1 MACTNQ
7 PNTNTRQGTCRL
19 LHYVRKDI
27 TVALGRVLGLLIE
40 EEGCYRI
47 VVDEILKFDV
57 ELLGGEKTFGDL
69 TVGDVISRP
78 TYRTVF
84 G

>member
-1 MACTNQ
+1 M
-7 PNTNTRQGTCRL
+7 
-19 LHYVRKDI
+19 
-27 TVALGRVLGLLIE
+27 
-40 EEGCYRI
+40 I

-69 TVGDVISRP
+69 TLGDMISWL

-84 G
+84 GQFKIPHDLLLNDFICSIFFDVCDRERERGFLEFSTS

>member
-1 MACTNQ
+1 M
-7 PNTNTRQGTCRL
+7 
-19 LHYVRKDI
+19 RKEI
-27 TVALGRVLGLLIE
+27 TVALGRVLGLSTE

-69 TVGDVISRP
+69 TVGDIIS
-78 TYRTVF
+78 
-84 G
+84 